1 VKRTLAIRRLLAV
14 LVIAGLALAPLS
26 RPVMAATS
34 SDASMQVMADELSS
48 SATTDEM
55 ANDMPCCPPEA
66 PAPVGCDKCL
76 FMAAC
81 TSKCFTGIL
90 AAVFHPLITASDDIA
105 LRRTIPG
112 PIASATR
119 LPNIRLEFW
128 SERRHGAVCCCAT

>member
-1 VKRTLAIRRLLAV
+1 VKRNLAIRRLLAV

-34 SDASMQVMADELSS
+34 SDASMQAMADELSS

-55 ANDMPCCPPEA
+55 ANDMPCCPPKA

-76 FMAAC
+76 FMAGC

-105 LRRTIPG
+105 LPKNDPG
-112 PIASATR
+112 PDR
-119 LPNIRLEFW
+119 LGYPPPEHPPRTQ
-128 SERRHGAVCCCAT
+128 V

>member
-1 VKRTLAIRRLLAV
+1 MRRLLAI

-34 SDASMQVMADELSS
+34 SEASMQAMAHELSS

-55 ANDMPCCPPEA
+55 ANDMPCCPPKA

-90 AAVFHPLITASDDIA
+90 AAVFQPLITASDDIA
-105 LRRTIPG
+105 LPKNDSGPGRLGYPPPEHPPRTQ
-112 PIASATR
+112 
-119 LPNIRLEFW
+119 
-128 SERRHGAVCCCAT
+128 V